1 MSSLLKKKNKT
12 EYIAIFLILGVFLA
26 ITLYLALNIKMGV
39 SSDSWYHLRV
49 SQEFS
54 KTLSIPENNPNT
66 YQWRDIEHIPYLYF
80 WINARFLNL
89 NSVTFNFNEAILL
102 RVINVFYSMVTL
114 VGAYLL
120 SSEFFKKKWLRLL
133 LLFFLTNTLMF
144 AFLSSSINYDN
155 LANLF
160 SVFSILFFVR
170 ALKQKKDWKNI
181 LLMLVMIGLGGLT
194 KFTTLPLSFIL
205 IILTSFEVIRNW
217 QKYKQ
222 NFKGKQLYLLIP
234 LLFLVLLNFG
244 VYGVNLLKFQ
254 SLQPEC
260 TQVLTYEQCLENGV
274 FLRDNE
280 WIPAQEV
287 KLFDMIING
296 ERLDPI
302 RYFGVWVWEM
312 AKRIYGMMGDRQLFA
327 FDYIIPFYIL
337 PFVTAWVIAI
347 VKWKEIKKSVKY
359 LSIVSIFYLLVL
371 LIVQNYNMYLK
382 RGYPALALQGRY
394 IFPVIVPF
402 YILLIYFLNLLKPKW
417 LRVLLFVFLIILFVL
432 GCWVFF
438 FANVDPDWFGAVD
451 F

>member
-1 MSSLLKKKNKT
+1 
-12 EYIAIFLILGVFLA
+12 
-26 ITLYLALNIKMGV
+26 
-39 SSDSWYHLRV
+39 
-49 SQEFS
+49 
-54 KTLSIPENNPNT
+54 
-66 YQWRDIEHIPYLYF
+66 
-80 WINARFLNL
+80 
-89 NSVTFNFNEAILL
+89 
-102 RVINVFYSMVTL
+102 MVTL

-205 IILTSFEVIRNW
+205 IILTSFEVIKNW

-234 LLFLVLLNFG
+234 LLLLVLLNFG

-280 WIPAQEV
+280 WIPAQKV